1 MIIVRMKPP
10 QSYSFRS
17 IHWAIPI
24 SVTNNPRV
32 HTRITP
38 RDTHQSTL
46 MSPRYSN
53 VTTSICGSIIRYA
66 SHNLRFIIFN
76 PTQRTSRASRDFY
89 QRKESKNAFQ
99 PLCIDYANDTTGIRK
114 LITKTYIKWINR
126 TSHCHHG
133 YPIARHTS
141 SALTSKDSIRHNK
154 TSKEK
159 IQFITR

>member
-1 MIIVRMKPP
+1 MK
-10 QSYSFRS
+10 
-17 IHWAIPI
+17 
-24 SVTNNPRV
+24 
-32 HTRITP
+32 
-38 RDTHQSTL
+38 THQSTL
-46 MSPRYSN
+46 MSRRYSN
-53 VTTSICGSIIRYA
+53 VTTSIRGLIIRYA
-66 SHNLRFIIFN
+66 SHNFRFIIFN

-89 QRKESKNAFQ
+89 RRKEYENAFQ
-99 PLCIDYANDTTGIRK
+99 SLCIDYPNVTAGIRK

-159 IQFITR
+159 TQFITR

>member
-1 MIIVRMKPP
+1 M
-10 QSYSFRS
+10 
-17 IHWAIPI
+17 
-24 SVTNNPRV
+24 
-32 HTRITP
+32 
-38 RDTHQSTL
+38 THVNQTL

-53 VTTSICGSIIRYA
+53 VATSIRGSIIRYA

-76 PTQRTSRASRDFY
+76 RTQRTSIVSQDFY
-89 QRKESKNAFQ
+89 RRKEYENAYQ
-99 PLCIDYANDTTGIRK
+99 PLCIDCTNVTTGICK

-126 TSHCHHG
+126 TTHCHHG

-159 IQFITR
+159 TQFITR